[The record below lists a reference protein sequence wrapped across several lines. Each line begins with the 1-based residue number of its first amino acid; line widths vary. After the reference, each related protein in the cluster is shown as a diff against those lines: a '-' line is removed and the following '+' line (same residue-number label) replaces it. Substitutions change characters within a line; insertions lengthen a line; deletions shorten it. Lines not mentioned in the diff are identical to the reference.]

1 MPEGFQAAQLA
12 GPIVNSRFKDIPR
25 RIFLDSSVL
34 QTLQTYGGFLYESE
48 PLSPRDR
55 IYRDPKGVAKLE
67 TLRWIM
73 QVAER
78 APFQFA
84 LSNNS
89 FIEVQRRGDTGYL
102 QWAYDVLD
110 HWLACL
116 EESDEP
122 RANPRALDAIIHSPS
137 FNYLGAGDRALIKDA
152 VALECDA
159 FLTMENKLPKAAAH
173 IQKTLGIRVLSPIE
187 MWEILKPWAALFQ

>member
-1 MPEGFQAAQLA
+1 MNSQL
-12 GPIVNSRFKDIPR
+12 KDIPR
-25 RIFLDSSVL
+25 RIFLDSSAL

-84 LSNNS
+84 LSMNS
-89 FIEVQRRGDTGYL
+89 LSRFNAEATPAIYSGRMMCSIIGGPVWRNRRNLARMLEHWPPSIRRVSSISVRATGHL
-102 QWAYDVLD
+102 SKTRS
-110 HWLACL
+110 HWSAM
-116 EESDEP
+116 
-122 RANPRALDAIIHSPS
+122 R
-137 FNYLGAGDRALIKDA
+137 F
-152 VALECDA
+152 
-159 FLTMENKLPKAAAH
+159 
-173 IQKTLGIRVLSPIE
+173 
-187 MWEILKPWAALFQ
+187 